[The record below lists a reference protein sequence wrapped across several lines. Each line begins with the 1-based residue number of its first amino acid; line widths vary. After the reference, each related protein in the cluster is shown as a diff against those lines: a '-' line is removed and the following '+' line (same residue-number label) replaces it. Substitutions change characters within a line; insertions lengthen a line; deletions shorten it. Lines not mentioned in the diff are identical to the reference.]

1 MRKFYN
7 KGIGIA
13 ALMAGIFIQ
22 GGGLSASASPY
33 VLADRQAVT
42 SSELDAMR
50 GGFVTDNGL
59 QFSLGITN
67 AVLVGGVLQSLNSL
81 NIPDISSILNSTLKN
96 IAPAPAAV
104 GSTSGTTPVP
114 AAVGSTSGSP
124 AAGVGNN
131 PQTSPQNGSSV
142 VTVQNSG
149 TTGIPA
155 VQQVVVPQASAST
168 VVLNSNNLGNNVTL
182 IQNSANNARIQNI
195 NTVNL
200 ITNSASIFRQLNFMP
215 NVQQQLINMLH

>member
-1 MRKFYN
+1 
-7 KGIGIA
+7 
-13 ALMAGIFIQ
+13 
-22 GGGLSASASPY
+22 
-33 VLADRQAVT
+33 
-42 SSELDAMR
+42 MR

>member
-104 GSTSGTTPVP
+104 GSTSGSPASVP

-131 PQTSPQNGSSV
+131 PQTSPQNGSV

>member
-1 MRKFYN
+1 
-7 KGIGIA
+7 
-13 ALMAGIFIQ
+13 
-22 GGGLSASASPY
+22 
-33 VLADRQAVT
+33 
-42 SSELDAMR
+42 MR

-67 AVLVGGVLQSLNSL
+67 AVLVGGVLQSLNTL

-104 GSTSGTTPVP
+104 GSTSGSPASVPAAVGSTSGSPASVP

-131 PQTSPQNGSSV
+131 PQTSPQNGSV